1 MTMPGGAELIIIL
14 FIVLLLFGAKKLP
27 DLAGSMGKSMREFRK
42 ASKEALEQDE
52 AEAEAEAEAAARER
66 DEAVRRAD
74 RDVES

>member
-42 ASKEALEQDE
+42 ASKEALEED
-52 AEAEAEAEAAARER
+52 EAEAAARER
-66 DEAVRRAD
+66 DEAARGTD
-74 RDVES
+74 NTES

>member
-42 ASKEALEQDE
+42 ASKEALEEDE
-52 AEAEAEAEAAARER
+52 AEEARARSER
-66 DEAVRRAD
+66 DAET
-74 RDVES
+74 

>member
-42 ASKEALEQDE
+42 ASKEALEED
-52 AEAEAEAEAAARER
+52 EAEAEAAARER
-66 DEAVRRAD
+66 DEAARRAD

>member
-42 ASKEALEQDE
+42 ASKEALEED
-52 AEAEAEAEAAARER
+52 EAEAEAAARER

>member
-52 AEAEAEAEAAARER
+52 AEAEAEAAARER

>member
-1 MTMPGGAELIIIL
+1 MTMPGGAELMIIL

-42 ASKEALEQDE
+42 ASKEALEED
-52 AEAEAEAEAAARER
+52 EAEAAARER
-66 DEAVRRAD
+66 DEAASGSD

>member
-42 ASKEALEQDE
+42 ASKEALEED
-52 AEAEAEAEAAARER
+52 EAEAAARER
-66 DEAVRRAD
+66 EAARGSD
-74 RDVES
+74 HDVES

>member
-42 ASKEALEQDE
+42 ASKEALEED
-52 AEAEAEAEAAARER
+52 EAEAAARER
-66 DEAVRRAD
+66 DEAARGSD
-74 RDVES
+74 RDAES

>member
-42 ASKEALEQDE
+42 ASKEALEEDE
-52 AEAEAEAEAAARER
+52 AEAEAASRER
-66 DEAVRRAD
+66 DEAARRAE

>member
-42 ASKEALEQDE
+42 ASKEALEED
-52 AEAEAEAEAAARER
+52 EAEAAARER
-66 DEAVRRAD
+66 EASRGSD

>member
-1 MTMPGGAELIIIL
+1 MTMPGGAELMIIL

-42 ASKEALEQDE
+42 ASKEALEED
-52 AEAEAEAEAAARER
+52 EAAARER
-66 DEAVRRAD
+66 DEAARGSD